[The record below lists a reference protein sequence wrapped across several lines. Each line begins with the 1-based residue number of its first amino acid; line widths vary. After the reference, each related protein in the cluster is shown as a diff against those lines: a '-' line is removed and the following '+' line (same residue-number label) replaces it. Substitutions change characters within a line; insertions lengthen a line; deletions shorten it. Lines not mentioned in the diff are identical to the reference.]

1 MQRTMNIVS
10 RRARVPGEY
19 KKKVSSDVKEIRE
32 GEVGKIRREHSAYVT
47 LSKLMLN
54 LKEVKSKKIS

>member
-10 RRARVPGEY
+10 HRARVTGEY

-32 GEVGKIRREHSAYVT
+32 GEVGKIWRELSAYVT

-54 LKEVKSKKIS
+54 LKKVKSKNIS